1 MAAYGR
7 GQTLGSGINPESF
20 KQDYSGF
27 TNAAA
32 IQAQGMAN
40 LGAQIGQAT
49 GDYFKQQNEKKKA
62 VKQASTQIDA
72 ALKLFPDLA
81 PTFGEAQNR
90 LRDDDIPLSERA
102 AEAETIAGMINMGV
116 SEMRNRSEM
125 ALEREKMYAGRGG
138 GASAPNLQMSEIE
151 EVIDGK
157 RYKVPVIFNK
167 QTGEMMRPDGTRV
180 GQSSVPA
187 SSIDSALNMGG
198 GVPRGGMNAQA
209 AAINNAL
216 PLPDEVLFTDDTSQ
230 LPPLDTGV
238 GEQTPSVLPSV
249 SDDGFNPPPITP
261 VPVGGGASAR
271 TQAVPSY
278 AVPVDEK
285 NVEVKALTAEQ
296 KRAMGL
302 PDGDYVGRFVNGEL
316 TSPPTVIPPKTN
328 NIDSAR
334 QEALDAPNIAYIQ
347 KAQDSGQKLSALN
360 AAYKLLDSEAVKT
373 GAFANYKTEAKRIL
387 GKDVANEEQ
396 FNSLVGNLAMEAID
410 MTKGAVSDREMQYFT
425 EVLAPNISKSVEG
438 NKKILQF
445 KINMAKRDVK
455 IGDKVREMFEKNASP
470 AEIQTEVSKIM
481 EQNPL
486 DGTLRAKIVPESE
499 SQRIYKKHNIK

>member
-27 TNAAA
+27 ARAAQ

-81 PTFGEAQNR
+81 PTFGDVQNR

-102 AEAETIAGMINMGV
+102 AEAETIANLINMGV
-116 SEMRNRSEM
+116 SEMRNKSLM
-125 ALEREKMYAGRGG
+125 DLEREKMYAGRGG
-138 GASAPNLQMSEIE
+138 GASAPDLQMSEIE

-167 QTGEMMRPDGTRV
+167 QTGAMMRPDGTLV
-180 GQSSVPA
+180 GQPNVAA

-198 GVPRGGMNAQA
+198 GSQGGMNAQS

-216 PLPDEVLFTDDTSQ
+216 PLPDEVLYTDDTSQ
-230 LPPLDTGV
+230 LPPLNTGV
-238 GEQTPSVLPSV
+238 GEQMPSVLPGV
-249 SDDGFNPPPITP
+249 GDDGFNPPPIAP
-261 VPVGGGASAR
+261 IPVGGGANAR

-296 KRAMGL
+296 KRSMGL

-328 NIDSAR
+328 DIDSAR
-334 QEALDAPNIAYIQ
+334 QKALDAPNIAYIQ

-410 MTKGAVSDREMQYFT
+410 MTKGAISDREMQYFT

-455 IGDKVREMFEKNASP
+455 IGDKVRELFEKNASP

-486 DGTLRAKIVPESE
+486 DGTLRAKIAPASE
-499 SQRIYKKHNIK
+499 SQSIYEKYNIK